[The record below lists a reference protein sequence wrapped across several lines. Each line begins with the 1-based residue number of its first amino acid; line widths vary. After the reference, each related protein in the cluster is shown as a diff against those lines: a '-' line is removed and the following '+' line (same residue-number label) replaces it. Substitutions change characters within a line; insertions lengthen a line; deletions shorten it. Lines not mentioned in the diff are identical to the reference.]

1 MVYLILEIFR
11 YIFNAL
17 FYSGDF
23 KAYIVFKKVNR
34 KEQN

>member
-1 MVYLILEIFR
+1 MPC
-11 YIFNAL
+11 

-34 KEQN
+34 KEQNWESGRSFCL